1 MKTFVYGDSFSN
13 HKWCNCS
20 QDQMWY
26 APLVQG
32 ELVDRTR
39 EGASTQEMFLLAVND
54 AVQTESSRFIMGTGQ
69 MYSRIMLYRDQLYA
83 DETVQGGTVTDC
95 LQHFDTQ
102 RLDKDLHP
110 GIFHHTL
117 VWSQYLSQVA
127 TTASLLRT
135 LNHNFLIAH
144 MNADR
149 QSHVNLRHPLVRPLL
164 RHTAKIKEYVDHRN
178 SCKSVCEQA
187 GIQPHDYHQYS
198 WSGHHGAKGQK
209 HFGQHIYTI
218 TQERELWN

>member
-1 MKTFVYGDSFSN
+1 
-13 HKWCNCS
+13 
-20 QDQMWY
+20 MWY

-39 EGASTQEMFLLAVND
+39 AGASTQEMFLLAVND
-54 AVQTESSRFIMGTGQ
+54 AVQTESSHFILGTGQ

-95 LQHFDTQ
+95 LPHFDTQ

-144 MNADR
+144 MNADQNSVVLQHR
-149 QSHVNLRHPLVRPLL
+149 GVHSNCIGHNRVAVCRPVHTQTCRNHDDQCIPVSWQCGVTVVESTGAAGSRAIVDQHSCVRL
-164 RHTAKIKEYVDHRN
+164 KNCD
-178 SCKSVCEQA
+178 
-187 GIQPHDYHQYS
+187 
-198 WSGHHGAKGQK
+198 
-209 HFGQHIYTI
+209 
-218 TQERELWN
+218 